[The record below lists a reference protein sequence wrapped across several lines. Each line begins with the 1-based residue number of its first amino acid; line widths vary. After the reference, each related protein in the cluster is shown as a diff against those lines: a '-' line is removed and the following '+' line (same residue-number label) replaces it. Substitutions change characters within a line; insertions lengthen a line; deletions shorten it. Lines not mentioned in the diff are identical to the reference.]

1 MTIRPFITVLVLLC
15 SSHLL
20 PAQQPAEDGKIK
32 ITGRIIDSVSHQS
45 IEYATITLYA
55 TGNTH
60 PVNGITAGPK
70 GIFSIDGVKPGRYT
84 LTVEFIGYRSH
95 TVGPV
100 TVGDMG
106 LSLGNIPLAKTVD
119 EMQSVTVTAARGL
132 VENKIDKMVFNAEK
146 DITSQGGVATDVLKK
161 VPMVSVDVDG
171 NVELMGNS
179 NILFLINGRPSSIF
193 GNNLADALQSIPAS
207 QIKSIEVITSP
218 GAKYDAEGTG
228 GIINIILKD
237 NKLNGINGNVSATAG
252 TRLENGSFNFNARH
266 GNFGINAFFSGN
278 AQLPSSTQ
286 NSSTRNSYDS
296 SGDRITSLLQD
307 GSSRFHRNGYESGL
321 GFDWSVDQKNNLSGN
336 IGYDNFGNNS
346 QGSVQQQLLTDGQPG
361 SSQASDFPSLIL
373 SDSRFQAH
381 SLDWNLRY
389 KKTYANE
396 DKELDISYDGSFGHN
411 SSSYDQTQSA
421 PAGDSVFAGSS
432 GSNAGDDRE
441 SNFRLDFT
449 DPLSDKVTLETGGR
463 IQIRDITS
471 VSPVYSLDPVADAY
485 LYDTSLSNSLTYN
498 RQVYAGYGSL
508 SFPLLHYLDVKGGLR
523 FERTETNAGFSKAP
537 GTSIPGYNTLAPAI
551 ILSHTFKNDQTLKIS
566 YSRRIHRPDYR
577 SLNPYVNA
585 SDPKNLTRG
594 NPFLR
599 PEDANNIDLTF
610 SKSFDKGSAL
620 NIVLFYHRSDHD
632 IQPFIV
638 YYPSFALG
646 DTVYTDVSVSTP
658 MNVGSENNYGMN
670 IFGSVPLGPKFNVRT
685 NIFLFDRYITTGTLG
700 GPPIN
705 SFNYRFNLN
714 ATYQLSPT
722 FVLEFFGN
730 FNSAR
735 NEIQGRYPSFTSY
748 NFAFRKQIW
757 NKKGSIA
764 FSATNPFGNY
774 VNQPTEVTGAGF
786 TLNSLR
792 RIPFRSFGINFTWKF
807 GKLKFKEDKDKD
819 ENKDLPSR
827 TRQRLNNFNHKNNAY
842 ATLADMFFCFAGPLS
857 GRSNRVRA
865 RRQRFCRYQYVQDRQ
880 SRRLGLYLG
889 GTG

>member
-1 MTIRPFITVLVLLC
+1 MTIRKLLAVFA
-15 SSHLL
+15 LL
-20 PAQQPAEDGKIK
+20 FSGRLLFAQQPQDDGKGR
-32 ITGRIIDSVSHQS
+32 ITGRIIDSVSHIP
-45 IEYATITLYA
+45 IEYATITVFSP
-55 TGNTH
+55 GKNR
-60 PVNGITAGPK
+60 PVNGTTTGPK
-70 GIFSIDGVKPGRYT
+70 GVFSLEGLKPGNYR
-84 LTVEFIGYRSH
+84 LTIEFIGYRSR
-95 TVGPV
+95 TLGPL
-100 TVGDMG
+100 TLGEKA
-106 LSLGNIPLAKTVD
+106 LSISDIPLSKKAE
-119 EMQSVTVTAARGL
+119 EMESVTVTAPRGL

-146 DITSQGGVATDVLKK
+146 DITSQSGVATDVLKK

-171 NVELMGNS
+171 NVELQGNA

-228 GIINIILKD
+228 GIINIILKE
-237 NKLNGINGNVSATAG
+237 NKLNGINGNISATAG
-252 TRLENGSFNFNARH
+252 SRLENGSFNLNVRH
-266 GNFGINAFFSGN
+266 GDFGLNAFFSGN
-278 AQLPSSTQ
+278 AQLPSTTL

-296 SGDRITSLLQD
+296 TGNLTTTLQQD
-307 GSSRFHRNGYESGL
+307 GSSRFHRGGYESGL
-321 GFDWSVDQKNNLSGN
+321 GFDWNMDPKNNLSGN
-336 IGYDNFGNNS
+336 IGYDNFGNNN
-346 QGSVQQQLLTDGQPG
+346 QGNVQQQQFVYGQPAG
-361 SSQASDFPSLIL
+361 APVSDFPSLIL

-381 SLDWNLRY
+381 SLDWSMRY
-389 KKTYANE
+389 KKTFVNE

-421 PAGDSVFAGSS
+421 PAGDSLFAGSS
-432 GSNAGDDRE
+432 GSNAGEDHE

-449 DPLSDKVTLETGGR
+449 DPVSEKVTLETGGR
-463 IQIRDITS
+463 IQIRQITS
-471 VSPVYSLDPVADAY
+471 VSPVNTLDPVADSY
-485 LYDTSLSNSLTYN
+485 FYDTSLSNSLTYN
-498 RQVYAGYGSL
+498 RHVYAGYASL
-508 SFPLLHYLDVKGGLR
+508 SFQLFHYLDAKGGLR
-523 FERTETNAGFSKAP
+523 FERTETDAGFSKAP
-537 GTSIPGYNTLAPAI
+537 GTSIPGYNTLAPSV
-551 ILSHTFKNDQTLKIS
+551 ILSHSFKNDQMLKIS

-594 NPFLR
+594 NPFLQ
-599 PEDANNIDLTF
+599 PEDANNIDLTY

-638 YYPSFALG
+638 YYPSFMLG
-646 DTVYTDVSVSTP
+646 DTIYTDVSVSTP

-670 IFGSVPLGPKFNVRT
+670 IYGSVPLGAKFNVRT
-685 NIFLFDRYITTGTLG
+685 NIFVFDRYITTGTLG

-774 VNQPTEVTGAGF
+774 VDQATEVTGAGF

-792 RIPFRSFGINFTWKF
+792 RIPYRSFGINFTWKF
-807 GKLKFKEDKDKD
+807 GKLEFKKDKDKD
-819 ENKDLPSR
+819 ENKDLPPVPD
-827 TRQRLNNFNHKNNAY
+827 N
-842 ATLADMFFCFAGPLS
+842 G
-857 GRSNRVRA
+857 
-865 RRQRFCRYQYVQDRQ
+865 
-880 SRRLGLYLG
+880 
-889 GTG
+889 